1 MEDEV
6 DNNMQCFM
14 FIQNMTGLE
23 NLAMARHTQLN
34 NLAITIAALLRRPH
48 VPRITCYAE
57 TVIPTFAPV
66 DFQSH
71 FRISAET
78 FEQILDVLKNDLV
91 PDIERGKEP
100 IAPDKKLLIFLC
112 YMANMESHR
121 EIGHYFGVCK
131 ASVFN
136 VIKTVVNAILNNLC
150 YLIKWPNLQEQDSIS
165 REFQLKSG
173 MVGIIGAMDGSH
185 IRLASCPKGDS
196 DYINRKGFPSM
207 QLQAVVDHNL
217 MFRDVYAGWPG
228 CTHDARVFRNSSLS
242 DRAENGRIFGC
253 NKFLIADSA
262 YPVKPYLI
270 PPFKDNGH
278 LSNLQKKFNKV
289 ISSARQVV
297 ERAFGLLKGRFR
309 RLREV
314 TSHEPSAIVG
324 IIVCGCIL
332 HNLTIINHED
342 IEQFID
348 DNQDGHPNGFQNI
361 FRNDNAGVRV
371 RENLMRTLA

>member
-1 MEDEV
+1 M
-6 DNNMQCFM
+6 
-14 FIQNMTGLE
+14 
-23 NLAMARHTQLN
+23 
-34 NLAITIAALLRRPH
+34 
-48 VPRITCYAE
+48 
-57 TVIPTFAPV
+57 
-66 DFQSH
+66 
-71 FRISAET
+71 
-78 FEQILDVLKNDLV
+78 
-91 PDIERGKEP
+91 
-100 IAPDKKLLIFLC
+100 
-112 YMANMESHR
+112 
-121 EIGHYFGVCK
+121 
-131 ASVFN
+131 
-136 VIKTVVNAILNNLC
+136 
-150 YLIKWPNLQEQDSIS
+150 
-165 REFQLKSG
+165 
-173 MVGIIGAMDGSH
+173 
-185 IRLASCPKGDS
+185 
-196 DYINRKGFPSM
+196 
-207 QLQAVVDHNL
+207 DHNL
-217 MFRDVYAGWPG
+217 IFRDVYAGWPG

-342 IEQFID
+342 IEKFID